1 MRGSLKNDL
10 FPADA
15 FERDNIFALKYSLC
29 LICKVTLGRT
39 LANASHVHRLVS
51 FWIKIEPS

>member
-1 MRGSLKNDL
+1 MRGSIKNDL

-29 LICKVTLGRT
+29 LICKVTLERT
-39 LANASHVHRLVS
+39 LANASHVHILVS
-51 FWIKIEPS
+51 FWIKI